1 MIPGTFLGE
10 MLQWVYFIFALAD
23 NLYSYFIS
31 AMIISTATS
40 FGIVLGMT
48 TWLKLRDVPNISNA
62 FAKEG
67 FDLPYL

>member
-10 MLQWVYFIFALAD
+10 MLQRVYFICALMD

-40 FGIVLGMT
+40 SGIVLGMT
-48 TWLKLRDVPNISNA
+48 TWLKQC
-62 FAKEG
+62 
-67 FDLPYL
+67 